1 MLELDLR
8 LGSVVVRGYSRYN
21 GKAPAIEG
29 QNSPLS
35 HSFLQKAGKWLTNHH
50 RRTNKNFEY
59 NGAPCWKIN
68 ILSPT
73 QCLGLEIHLL
83 VMTKEIP
90 QVNGLIIELPGEPD
104 LE

>member
-21 GKAPAIEG
+21 GKAPAKEG
-29 QNSPLS
+29 QDSPLGQ
-35 HSFLQKAGKWLTNHH
+35 SFLQKAGKWFRNHH

-59 NGAPCWKIN
+59 NGAPCWKN
-68 ILSPT
+68 AILCPT
-73 QCLGLEIHLL
+73 QCLSLEIHLL
-83 VMTKEIP
+83 VMTKESP
-90 QVNGLIIELPGEPD
+90 QVDGQIIELSEEPD

>member
-1 MLELDLR
+1 MLELDLG
-8 LGSVVVRGYSRYN
+8 LGSVVVRSYSRYN

-35 HSFLQKAGKWLTNHH
+35 HSFLQKAGKWFRNRH
-50 RRTNKNFEY
+50 RRTNKNFEN

-73 QCLGLEIHLL
+73 QCLGLEIYLL
-83 VMTKEIP
+83 VMTKESP
-90 QVNGLIIELPGEPD
+90 QVDVLR
-104 LE
+104 